1 MRSRAAVVVVL
12 AGAVGLMLF
21 NAVFAPAAG
30 DLVALV
36 VPATFL
42 AVGAVV
48 GLRQPDNPEAMLLL
62 VTGVAWAVA
71 LAVPLDG
78 SWVIPVALM
87 TIHLLLRFPDG
98 RLPSP
103 RWRAFSWFCIVMPVV
118 VAFVV
123 TSSSEVTMDG
133 APNPYYLSW
142 AHQLNGLIA
151 LLPVAMV
158 ISAVSLVVRYRH
170 ADAVERLQVRWL
182 AFAGAWVVGW
192 YGLTLVASLVYD
204 WKVGID
210 RTQSSWFGDGYPAWL
225 LVLQTSTLLSFILIP
240 VAFGVAILRY
250 RLYDIDR
257 IVSRTTSYALATGIL
272 IGVYVLVVTAISWL
286 LPLSSTLPVAV
297 ATLTAAALFRPLLV
311 RTRRAVDRRFD
322 REHFSAERVIQ
333 EFSLHLVHEVD
344 PDVVTSELLRAV
356 DETVQPA
363 SVGLWLPGTRS

>member
-1 MRSRAAVVVVL
+1 MRSRAAVITVL
-12 AGAVGLMLF
+12 AGGVGLMAF
-21 NAVFAPAAG
+21 ATVFATAA

-48 GLRQPDNPEAMLLL
+48 ALKQPHNPEAMLLL

-71 LAVPLDG
+71 LTVPFDG

-98 RLPSP
+98 TLPSP
-103 RWRAFSWFCIVMPVV
+103 QWRAFSWFCIVMPVV
-118 VAFVV
+118 VSFVV
-123 TSSSEVTMDG
+123 TTSAEVTVDG
-133 APNPYYLSW
+133 ADNPYYFSW
-142 AHQLNGLIA
+142 ARHLNVLVA
-151 LLPVAMV
+151 LLPAAMI
-158 ISAVSLVVRYRH
+158 ISAASLVFRYRR

-192 YGLTLVASLVYD
+192 YGLTLVVSLVYD
-204 WKVGID
+204 WKVGFD
-210 RTQSSWFGDGYPAWL
+210 STQSRWFGEGYPAWL
-225 LVLQTSTLLSFILIP
+225 LMLQMSTLLSFILIP
-240 VAFGVAILRY
+240 VSFGVAIMRY

-257 IVSRTTSYALATGIL
+257 IVSRTTSYALVTGIL
-272 IGVYVLVVTAISWL
+272 IGVYALVVTAISWL

-297 ATLTAAALFRPLLV
+297 ATLTAAALFRPVLV

-322 REHFSAERVIQ
+322 RERFSAEQVIQ
-333 EFSLHLVHEVD
+333 EFSMRLVHEVD
-344 PDVVTSELLRAV
+344 PDVVTSELLGAL

-363 SVGLWLPGTRS
+363 RVGLWLPGTR